1 MNAQIREF
9 LRKFN
14 QVRVLTEE
22 PALRWEEASSLSVSR
37 PWFELSQLSPDDR
50 VEFTKDF
57 WLSRLPLHLSATPA
71 IEEFF
76 RRLSDVVVIA
86 GRQTNEEPWRAELI
100 YSLADNSSF
109 FRGLRPASHHD
120 IEELS
125 HRFNIRFPRDYC
137 AFFLI
142 HDGFGKLTET
152 GLLRLEE
159 LTHVRDRVIERIV
172 ESPQPLRFKE
182 TWLDPHW
189 LFPFYEEYGLE
200 SFQCF
205 NADWYPGSEMGNV
218 HFSTIDWTLS
228 DVEERAAWAEEL
240 AYPTF
245 LEWLADFLHGSNSC
259 T

>member
-1 MNAQIREF
+1 MNGQIREF

-14 QVRVLTEE
+14 QVRVLSEE
-22 PALRWEEASSLSVSR
+22 PGLCWEEASSLAVSR
-37 PWFELSQLSPDDR
+37 PWFELSRVSAEDR

-76 RRLSDVVVIA
+76 RKVGDVVVISA
-86 GRQTNEEPWRAELI
+86 RQTNEEPWRPELI

-109 FRGLRPASHHD
+109 FRGLGAATQHE
-120 IEELS
+120 IEELLEQ
-125 HRFNIRFPRDYC
+125 FNVRLPRDYC
-137 AFFLI
+137 SFFSL
-142 HDGFGKLTET
+142 HNGFGKLSET
-152 GLLRLEE
+152 GLLRLGE
-159 LTHVRDRVIERIV
+159 LTHVRERVIERIL
-172 ESPQPLRFKE
+172 ESPQPLRFQDA
-182 TWLDPHW
+182 WFDPHS

-218 HFSTIDWTLS
+218 HFSTIDWSLS
-228 DVEERAAWAEEL
+228 DVTERAAWAEEL

-245 LEWLADFLHGSNSC
+245 LEWLADFLHGANAC
-259 T
+259 I